1 MVFLCL
7 WQERHTPLP
16 RGAKAAHKERRNV
29 VLSQAT
35 YKQIK
40 NFQYNRSIVEV
51 FGRSGRRAGP
61 HDAVDKTFEV

>member
-1 MVFLCL
+1 MQKLLTKKCAMLYLARLLICRSRSSV
-7 WQERHTPLP
+7 
-16 RGAKAAHKERRNV
+16 
-29 VLSQAT
+29 
-35 YKQIK
+35 